1 MTYPVRLD
9 LHYDHNLSSASC
21 IITRG
26 ILLNSM
32 ALLDILEFPDARL
45 RKKAKS
51 ITNVDGKI
59 ISLAEQMLET
69 MYQAPGIGLAATQ
82 VDVHLQL
89 LVADISE
96 DKDQPIVLINPRI
109 LDSEGEIETSEGCL
123 SIPGFYEPVI
133 RPESITFEAVGLDG
147 EVFKKDASGLLAVC
161 IQHEMDHLQ
170 GKLFVDY
177 VSSTKRLLIRKKLFK
192 QQKLRA

>member
-96 DKDQPIVLINPRI
+96 DAHQLLARGRALGIHQLVDPSSLLRI
-109 LDSEGEIETSEGCL
+109 LLARKDLPETD
-123 SIPGFYEPVI
+123 V
-133 RPESITFEAVGLDG
+133 RPNV
-147 EVFKKDASGLLAVC
+147 
-161 IQHEMDHLQ
+161 LQ
-170 GKLFVDY
+170 RFHDKVRPFR
-177 VSSTKRLLIRKKLFK
+177 T
-192 QQKLRA
+192 